1 MKIAIGL
8 YERFTSLDALGPFQ
22 VLSML
27 PGAEVVFVAA
37 KAGPVTDESGF
48 LEVRA
53 QASFAD
59 VPKPDILLVP
69 GGTITGT
76 LVPDHPIVSWIARA
90 HPTTTWTTSVCSGAL
105 LLAGAGVLTGV
116 DATTHWAAFD
126 DLARLGANP
135 VHERVVRRGKIVT
148 AAGVSSGIDMAL
160 TLAAEIAGA
169 DFARTAQLILEY
181 DPRPPFDTG
190 SPAKAGSAL
199 VGQAMTAMMATM
211 QQLAA
216 EGAAAKSA

>member
-1 MKIAIGL
+1 
-8 YERFTSLDALGPFQ
+8 
-22 VLSML
+22 
-27 PGAEVVFVAA
+27 
-37 KAGPVTDESGF
+37 
-48 LEVRA
+48 
-53 QASFAD
+53 
-59 VPKPDILLVP
+59 
-69 GGTITGT
+69 
-76 LVPDHPIVSWIARA
+76 
-90 HPTTTWTTSVCSGAL
+90 
-105 LLAGAGVLTGV
+105 
-116 DATTHWAAFD
+116 
-126 DLARLGANP
+126 